1 MSKYNITFNLEKEF
15 NIEANSEKEA
25 LDKALNQLSELK
37 IGFLGIKDFNIVNKT
52 KEMEFMN
59 NIRKEVSNYVK
70 EYMESIVQQYIDV
83 YCFKYQ
89 GKTISQIEE
98 HLKNDYSVD
107 MVKEDITECLR
118 EFLNDSEFKLNIH
131 EEEYIKKEFIDRLIN
146 YLRS

>member
-1 MSKYNITFNLEKEF
+1 MAKYNITFNLEKEF
-15 NIEANSEKEA
+15 YIEANSEKEA
-25 LDKALNQLSELK
+25 LNKAINQLSELK

-131 EEEYIKKEFIDRLIN
+131 EEEYIKKEFIDILIN

>member
-1 MSKYNITFNLEKEF
+1 MAKYNITFNLEKEF

-52 KEMEFMN
+52 KEIEFMN
-59 NIRKEVSNYVK
+59 NIRKEVSNYIK
-70 EYMESIVQQYIDV
+70 ESIDDIIQQYINA
-83 YCFKYQ
+83 YYFKYQ

-98 HLKNDYSVD
+98 HLKNDYSVH